1 MASGCIAIWE
11 LYCNLGVVGWE
22 LYCNTINC
30 IAIGVQWLELYCNMK
45 ELGW

>member
-1 MASGCIAIWE
+1 MASGCIAIGE

-22 LYCNTINC
+22 LYCNTTNC
-30 IAIGVQWLELYCNMK
+30 IAMGVQWLELNCNMK

>member
-1 MASGCIAIWE
+1 MTSGCIAI
-11 LYCNLGVVGWE
+11 GE

-30 IAIGVQWLELYCNMK
+30 ITMGVQWLELYCNMK